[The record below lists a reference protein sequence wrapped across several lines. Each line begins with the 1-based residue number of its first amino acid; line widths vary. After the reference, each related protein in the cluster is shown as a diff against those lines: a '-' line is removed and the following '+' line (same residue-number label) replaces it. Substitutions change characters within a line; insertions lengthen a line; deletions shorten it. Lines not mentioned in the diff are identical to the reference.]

1 MVLVLDDEEIRAHK
15 VVLRSSKMFSTMFQC
30 DMKESAEKRVQINEA
45 DEVAFK
51 EMLAYLYTG
60 HCTLPMRRMARPLLQ
75 LADKVRVHP
84 LPEGTH

>member
-1 MVLVLDDEEIRAHK
+1 
-15 VVLRSSKMFSTMFQC
+15 MFQC

-75 LADKVRVHP
+75 LADKVS
-84 LPEGTH
+84 EGFLKAHTHQKIRIFHYKNGVFTPFCSTKLTH

>member
-1 MVLVLDDEEIRAHK
+1 
-15 VVLRSSKMFSTMFQC
+15 MFQC